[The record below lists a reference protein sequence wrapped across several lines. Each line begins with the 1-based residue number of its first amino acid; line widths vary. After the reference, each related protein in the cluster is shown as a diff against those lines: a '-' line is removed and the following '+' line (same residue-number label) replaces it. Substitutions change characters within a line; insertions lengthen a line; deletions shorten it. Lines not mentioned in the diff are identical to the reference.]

1 MRIMTSDRKRAT
13 LLIFQLDNL
22 GKIVYEKLPVYSGY
36 HKGDIKRALD
46 QLDMD
51 KVLVVNYQ
59 HGNTKTTIDKLLK
72 NYNNLSSSLN
82 SKFKVMTISDKNS
95 PICLEICRSIV
106 EEELWRL
113 SL

>member
-1 MRIMTSDRKRAT
+1 MTSDRKRAI
-13 LLIFQLDNL
+13 LLTFSLDNM

-46 QLDMD
+46 QLAMD

-59 HGNTKTTIDKLLK
+59 HGNTKTTIDNLLK
-72 NYNNLSSSLN
+72 KYKNLSYHLN
-82 SKFKVMTISDKNS
+82 SKFKVMTISDKHS
-95 PICLEICRSIV
+95 PICLEITRSILA
-106 EEELWRL
+106 EELWRL

>member
-1 MRIMTSDRKRAT
+1 MRIMTSNRKRAT
-13 LLIFQLDNL
+13 LVTFFLDNM

-36 HKGDIKRALD
+36 HKGDIKRALE

-51 KVLVVNYQ
+51 TVLVINYQ
-59 HGNTKTTIDKLLK
+59 HGNTKTTIDNLLK
-72 NYNNLSSSLN
+72 KYKNLSYHLN
-82 SKFKVMTISDKNS
+82 SKFKVMTISDKHS
-95 PICLEICRSIV
+95 PICLEITRSIL

>member
-1 MRIMTSDRKRAT
+1 MTSDRKRAT
-13 LLIFQLDNL
+13 LLTFFLDNT

-46 QLDMD
+46 QLKMD

-59 HGNTKTTIDKLLK
+59 HGNTKTTIGNLLK
-72 NYNNLSSSLN
+72 NYKNLSYHLN
-82 SKFKVMTISDKNS
+82 SRFKVMTISDKHS
-95 PICLEICRSIV
+95 PICLEINRLIIA
-106 EEELWRL
+106 EELWRL